1 VAVLCVIWHH
11 FGLPIPKWLDWGPIA
26 PSVFMVLSG
35 YLITRSLTK
44 LRGNV
49 SCGGLLSFH
58 ARRLTR
64 LLPALYIMLAVGWLA
79 G

>member
-1 VAVLCVIWHH
+1 
-11 FGLPIPKWLDWGPIA
+11 
-26 PSVFMVLSG
+26 MVLSG